1 MPFSSRHLPEFLA
14 LLLILTALA
23 VAARWSWRHWTDWKA
38 RGAVVL
44 VGCCWAAW
52 SVTGFLVRSQRFA
65 ARLPDGL
72 DEWVRATSLLAGA
85 LLGGFVAVHP
95 LARRLLERVGPPVG
109 PPVGPVDEGRRRFLK
124 TAAATGLYGGPA
136 VVLGYGFVERSRL
149 SLETYDLRIPGLPKD
164 LDGLRIVQLTDIHL
178 GRFLKRAE
186 LRRAVDMANETRA
199 HLAVVTGDIITELGD
214 PLEEGLDELGR
225 LRADAGIL
233 GCHGNH
239 EMYALSEGVASE
251 HGAKVGIRFLR
262 GASERLRFGGATLN
276 VAGVDYQSTRAPYL
290 VGAERLVDPAA
301 VNLLLSHNPDV
312 FPVAARQGFAV
323 TLAGHTHGGQVN
335 VEILRQHMN
344 VARFFTPYT
353 EGIYEQDGAVAFV
366 NRGIGTIGVPVRI
379 GAPPEVALLRLCA
392 I

>member
-1 MPFSSRHLPEFLA
+1 MPFSSRHFPEFLA
-14 LLLILTALA
+14 LLLILTALG

-38 RGAVVL
+38 RAAVVL
-44 VGCCWAAW
+44 VACCWAAW
-52 SVTGFLVRSQRFA
+52 SVTGFLVRSQRFSA
-65 ARLPDGL
+65 HLPDGL
-72 DEWVRATSLLAGA
+72 DDWVRATSLTAGA
-85 LLGGFVAVHP
+85 LLGGFVVVHP
-95 LARRLLERVGPPVG
+95 LARRLLERVR
-109 PPVGPVDEGRRRFLK
+109 PVDESRRRFLK
-124 TAAATGLYGGPA
+124 TAAATALYSGPA
-136 VVLGYGFVERSRL
+136 ALVGYGFVERSRL

-164 LDGLRIVQLTDIHL
+164 LDGLRIVQLSDIHL
-178 GRFLKRAE
+178 GRFLKRGE

-199 HLAVVTGDIITELGD
+199 HLAVVTGDIISDLGD

-239 EMYALSEGVASE
+239 EMYALSEGVATE

-262 GASERLRFGGATLN
+262 GASERLRFGSATLN
-276 VAGVDYQSTRAPYL
+276 VAGVDYQPTRAPYL
-290 VGAERLVDPAA
+290 VGAEKLVDPAA

>member
-1 MPFSSRHLPEFLA
+1 MPFSSRHFPEFLA
-14 LLLILTALA
+14 LLLILTALG
-23 VAARWSWRHWTDWKA
+23 VAARWSWRHYTDWRA
-38 RGAVVL
+38 RAAAAVL
-44 VGCCWAAW
+44 GCFWAAW

-72 DEWVRATSLLAGA
+72 DEWVRATSLMAGA
-85 LLGGFVAVHP
+85 LLGGFVVVHP
-95 LARRLLERVGPPVG
+95 LARRLLKRVRPARLV
-109 PPVGPVDEGRRRFLK
+109 PVDERRRRFLK
-124 TAAATGLYGGPA
+124 TAAATALYGGPA

-149 SLETYDLRIPGLPKD
+149 SVETYDLRVPGLPKD

-178 GRFLKRAE
+178 GRFLDRGE

-199 HLAVVTGDIITELGD
+199 HLAVVTGDVITELGD
-214 PLEEGLDELGR
+214 PLEEGLDELAR

-239 EMYALSEGVASE
+239 EMYALSEGVASA

-262 GASERLRFGGATLN
+262 GASERLRFGSATLN

-290 VGAERLVDPAA
+290 VGAEKLVDPAA

>member
-1 MPFSSRHLPEFLA
+1 MPFSSRHFPEFLA
-14 LLLILTALA
+14 LLLILTALG
-23 VAARWSWRHWTDWKA
+23 VAARWSWRHWTDWRA
-38 RGAVVL
+38 RAVVA
-44 VGCCWAAW
+44 VAGCLWAAW
-52 SVTGFLVRSQRFA
+52 SVTGFLVRSQRFSA
-65 ARLPDGL
+65 HLPGGL
-72 DEWVRATSLLAGA
+72 DDWVRATSLLAGA
-85 LLGGFVAVHP
+85 LLCGLVVVHP
-95 LARRLLERVGPPVG
+95 LARLLMARIGPARL
-109 PPVGPVDEGRRRFLK
+109 GPVDERRRRFLK
-124 TAAATGLYGGPA
+124 TAAATALYTGPA
-136 VVLGYGFVERSRL
+136 ALVGYGFVERSRL

-178 GRFLKRAE
+178 GRFLDRRE
-186 LRRAVDMANETRA
+186 LRRAVDMANEARA

-239 EMYALSEGVASE
+239 EMYSLSEGVASE

-262 GASERLRFGGATLN
+262 GASERLRFGNATLN
-276 VAGVDYQSTRAPYL
+276 VAGVDYQQTRRPYL
-290 VGAERLVDPAA
+290 TEAAKLVDPAA

>member
-1 MPFSSRHLPEFLA
+1 MPFSSRHFPEFLA
-14 LLLILTALA
+14 LLLILTALGVA
-23 VAARWSWRHWTDWKA
+23 VRWGWRHWTGWKA
-38 RGAVVL
+38 RAAVVL
-44 VGCCWAAW
+44 ASCCWAAW
-52 SVTGFLVRSQRFA
+52 SVTGFLVRSQRFSA
-65 ARLPDGL
+65 HLPDGL
-72 DEWVRATSLLAGA
+72 DDWVRATSLTAGA
-85 LLGGFVAVHP
+85 LLCGFVIVHP
-95 LARRLLERVGPPVG
+95 LARRLLEQVA
-109 PPVGPVDEGRRRFLK
+109 PVDERRRRFLK
-124 TAAATGLYGGPA
+124 TAAATALYSGPA

-164 LDGLRIVQLTDIHL
+164 LDGLRIVQLSDIHL
-178 GRFLKRAE
+178 GRFLERSE

-199 HLAVVTGDIITELGD
+199 HLAVVTGDIITDLGD
-214 PLEEGLDELGR
+214 PLEDGLDELGR

-239 EMYALSEGVASE
+239 EAYSLSEGVASE

-262 GASERLRFGGATLN
+262 QASARLRFGSATLN

-290 VGAERLVDPAA
+290 VGAEKLVDPAA